1 MPGFGE
7 SINGE
12 NKSKNKK
19 KKSYQ
24 IDGSDLEYIAKT
36 EGRDSAAYQTAV
48 RAAVEQI
55 VPELSPLH
63 KVTATEEVFEDSNG
77 DRRSVEDIAKVLGG
91 RQIAITQDGT
101 RIADG
106 GFKNA
111 SPFARNGKYVADI
124 SVNLSEIEAGA
135 SPMRALNVNDWASDP
150 VARAFLLPEE
160 VDFDNASSEE
170 KRAAVMG
177 AAASQGDREAVMAA
191 QKRYKFSDEEVN
203 QFMSMTKIGK
213 TGTASAVRKSG
224 LDEGRAKEVL
234 HPITKELVAG
244 SPQEKSFY
252 EERSH
257 QLWKDWLEGGGTGFN
272 DAKNA
277 IAIPG
282 NNYQMEHDSA
292 FSTTNA
298 DALAETPLNRAG
310 FLERLVNSEKSDID
324 PTTYYQIQRLHLLAH
339 DQGLT
344 LNGVLKADG
353 SEATLRGILERD
365 NPSVTQTSE
374 RLIKDRSD
382 IHHPERAELN
392 EKLLQRALTPAQIR
406 ARQTTASTPVGLMK
420 GLNIL
425 SKLFS

>member
-7 SINGE
+7 SIYSQ
-12 NKSKNKK
+12 NKSTNKK
-19 KKSYQ
+19 KKKNQ
-24 IDGSDLEYIAKT
+24 IDGSDLAYLRDT
-36 EGRDSAAYQTAV
+36 EGRESVAYLTAL
-48 RAAVEQI
+48 RESVEQLL
-55 VPELSPLH
+55 PELSALH
-63 KVTATEEVFEDSNG
+63 RVTATEEVFEDSNG

-91 RQIAITQDGT
+91 RQIDITQDGT

-124 SVNLSEIEAGA
+124 SVNPLEIEAGA
-135 SPMRALNVNDWASDP
+135 SPMRALNVKDWASDP

-244 SPQEKSFY
+244 SPQRKE
-252 EERSH
+252 
-257 QLWKDWLEGGGTGFN
+257 
-272 DAKNA
+272 
-277 IAIPG
+277 
-282 NNYQMEHDSA
+282 
-292 FSTTNA
+292 
-298 DALAETPLNRAG
+298 
-310 FLERLVNSEKSDID
+310 FL
-324 PTTYYQIQRLHLLAH
+324 
-339 DQGLT
+339 
-344 LNGVLKADG
+344 
-353 SEATLRGILERD
+353 
-365 NPSVTQTSE
+365 
-374 RLIKDRSD
+374 
-382 IHHPERAELN
+382 
-392 EKLLQRALTPAQIR
+392 
-406 ARQTTASTPVGLMK
+406 
-420 GLNIL
+420 
-425 SKLFS
+425 

>member
-7 SINGE
+7 SIYSQ
-12 NKSKNKK
+12 NKSTNKK
-19 KKSYQ
+19 KKKNQ
-24 IDGSDLEYIAKT
+24 IDGSDLAYLRDT
-36 EGRDSAAYQTAV
+36 EGRESVAYLTAL
-48 RAAVEQI
+48 RESVEQLL
-55 VPELSPLH
+55 PELSALH
-63 KVTATEEVFEDSNG
+63 RVTATEEVFEDSNG

-91 RQIAITQDGT
+91 RQIDITQDGT

-124 SVNLSEIEAGA
+124 SVNPSEIEAGA
-135 SPMRALNVNDWASDP
+135 SPMRALNVKDWASDP

-177 AAASQGDREAVMAA
+177 AAASQEDREAVMAA

-224 LDEGRAKEVL
+224 LEGRAKEVL